1 MNVPRLT
8 ADIINKVVATAPR
21 PRFEPANYPNIP
33 APEPDLSWRETVW
46 TSVAGDEKTIAMLT
60 DDHLRNIIFYLHRE
74 TGFKM
79 RMDDMNTDDIVRFNN
94 VWTQRQSIYKLM
106 LMEAEY
112 RNLSWR

>member
-8 ADIINKVVATAPR
+8 ADLINRVASTSPR
-21 PRFEPANYPNIP
+21 HRFEPANYPNIP
-33 APEPDLSWRETVW
+33 APEPDLSWRNTVW
-46 TSVAGDEKTIAMLT
+46 GTADGVKKPLHALT

-74 TGFKM
+74 TGYVLKREDYTTF
-79 RMDDMNTDDIVRFNN
+79 DIIGYNG
-94 VWTQRQSIYKLM
+94 VWDKRKPIYKLM